1 MNVPNI
7 PFASHE
13 VRWFFDGAVAQHPA
27 LRSWFEASSPIPK
40 KDGFGPPVW
49 MGRLDGQPD
58 VYLLVPGADDMGIKW
73 REGNFQ
79 IKGRAASLGMHEFC
93 GRFQGSVERWVRWS
107 YGNLPESYHRLFAD
121 GDNKGL
127 LTVSVGKT
135 RALRKIHID
144 TYNGSAEEVDP
155 KAFID
160 RGINFELTDIEIDGK
175 SCCTVAF
182 EGYPDDSAMHE
193 AFTRTVET
201 FLDGL
206 DGVELGAVNS
216 MSYPAW
222 LLLRSESVGR
232 SR

>member
-1 MNVPNI
+1 MDTKNV

-13 VRWFFDGAVAQHPA
+13 VRWFFDGAVDLHPA
-27 LRSWFEASSPIPK
+27 LRIWFESSTPVRK
-40 KDGFGPPVW
+40 KGDFGPPVW
-49 MGRLDGQPD
+49 MERLDGRPD

-79 IKGRAASLGMHEFC
+79 IKGRAVSLGVHEFC
-93 GRFQGSVERWVRWS
+93 GRFQGSVERWMRWS
-107 YGNLPESYHRLFAD
+107 YAKMPESYHRLFTD
-121 GDNKGL
+121 GDNEGL
-127 LTVSVGKT
+127 LTVSVRKT
-135 RALRKIHID
+135 RALRKIRLD

-160 RGINFELTDIEIDGK
+160 RGMNFELTDLEIGGE
-175 SCCTVAF
+175 SYCTVAF
-182 EGYPDDSAMHE
+182 EAYPDDSAMHD

-206 DGVELGAVNS
+206 EGVDLGAVNS

-222 LLLRSESVGR
+222 LLGR
-232 SR
+232 GGCSR

>member
-1 MNVPNI
+1 MNTKNV

-13 VRWFFDGAVAQHPA
+13 VRWFFDGAVDLHPA
-27 LRSWFEASSPIPK
+27 LRIWFESSTPVRK
-40 KDGFGPPVW
+40 KGDFGPPVW

-79 IKGRAASLGMHEFC
+79 IKGRAASLGVHEFC
-93 GRFQGSVERWVRWS
+93 GRFQGSVERWMRWS
-107 YGNLPESYHRLFAD
+107 YAKMPESYHRLFTD
-121 GDNKGL
+121 GDNEGL
-127 LTVSVGKT
+127 LTVSVRKT
-135 RALRKIHID
+135 RALRKIRLD
-144 TYNGSAEEVDP
+144 TYNGSALEVDP

-160 RGINFELTDIEIDGK
+160 RGINFELTDLEIDGK
-175 SCCTVAF
+175 SYCTVAF
-182 EGYPDDSAMHE
+182 EAYPDDSAMHD

-206 DGVELGAVNS
+206 EGVDLGAVNS

-222 LLLRSESVGR
+222 LLGR
-232 SR
+232 DASGRPHR

>member
-1 MNVPNI
+1 MGTKNV

-13 VRWFFDGAVAQHPA
+13 VRWFLDGAIDRHP
-27 LRSWFEASSPIPK
+27 LLQSWFDTGSPIPK
-40 KDGFGPPVW
+40 KGEFGPPVW
-49 MGRLDGQPD
+49 MGRLDGKPD

-79 IKGRAASLGMHEFC
+79 IKGRTASLGVQTFC
-93 GRFQGSVERWVRWS
+93 GRFQGQVERWVRWS
-107 YGNLPESYHRLFAD
+107 YGNLPDSYHRLFTD
-121 GDNKGL
+121 GDNEGL
-127 LTVSVGKT
+127 ITVSVGKT
-135 RALRKIHID
+135 RALRKIRID

-160 RGINFELTDIEIDGK
+160 RGINFELTDIEVGGK

-182 EGYPDDSAMHE
+182 EGYPDDSAMHA
-193 AFTRTVET
+193 AFTQVVEA

-206 DGVELGAVNS
+206 EGVEISAGNS

-222 LLLRSESVGR
+222 LRGR
-232 SR
+232 CADF